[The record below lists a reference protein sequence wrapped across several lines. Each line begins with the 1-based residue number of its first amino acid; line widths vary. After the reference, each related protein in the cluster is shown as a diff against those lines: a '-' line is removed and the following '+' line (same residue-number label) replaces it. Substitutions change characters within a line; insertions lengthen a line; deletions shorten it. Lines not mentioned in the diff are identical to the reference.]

1 MPIANTHSPLVA
13 DFQVTVNGSPLP
25 AVVALHLIG
34 VSVDDNVDL
43 PSMFTLELAGSEH
56 EDQTLSWIDDQNLF
70 AIGHAVEVKLGYVDN
85 LASLIKGEITA
96 LEPEFTADRLPRL
109 VVRGYDRRHR
119 LQRGRK
125 VRTFVQQK
133 DSDIAAQIASENGLS
148 GQTEDSSVVHDYVL
162 QANQTDLEF
171 LQERARRIEYEVIV
185 EDKTLSF
192 RAVAN
197 AASEVM
203 TLTLEDELLEFYPR
217 LSSVAQLSE
226 VQVRSWDPKDKKAIV
241 GQAQTGAEVSTMGG
255 QQSGAALVN
264 SAFGIA
270 TGLISQRP
278 VSTQAEADQLAKAQF
293 NQRVLELIEG
303 EGVCW
308 GRTDLRAGKVI
319 KIGGVGK
326 RFSGQYYIT
335 AAIHCYTAQQGYL
348 TRFSVR
354 RNAA

>member
-1 MPIANTHSPLVA
+1 MPTANTHSPLVA
-13 DFQVTVNGSPLP
+13 DCRIVVNGSPLP
-25 AVVALHLIG
+25 VAAALHLIG
-34 VSVDDNVDL
+34 VSVDDSVDL

-56 EDQTLSWIDDQNLF
+56 EEQALSWIDDQNLF
-70 AIGHAVEVKLGYVDN
+70 VIGHAVEVKLGYVDD

-96 LEPEFTADRLPRL
+96 LEPEFAVDRLPRL
-109 VVRGYDRRHR
+109 IVRGYDRRHR

-197 AASEVM
+197 AASEIM
-203 TLTLEDELLEFYPR
+203 TLTLNDELLEFYPR
-217 LSSVAQLSE
+217 LSSTAQISE
-226 VQVRSWDPKDKKAIV
+226 IQVRGWDPKDKKAII
-241 GQAQTGAEVSTMGG
+241 GQAQAGTEVSTMGG

-264 SAFGIA
+264 SAFGAA

-319 KIGGVGK
+319 KLGGIGK
-326 RFSGQYYIT
+326 RFSGQYYVT
-335 AAIHCYTAQQGYL
+335 AAIHCYTAQQSYL